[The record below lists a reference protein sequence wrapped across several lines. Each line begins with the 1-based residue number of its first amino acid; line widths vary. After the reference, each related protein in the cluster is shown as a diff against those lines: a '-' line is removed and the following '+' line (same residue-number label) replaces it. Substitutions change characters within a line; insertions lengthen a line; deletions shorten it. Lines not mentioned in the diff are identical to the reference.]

1 MAVIIVILSFIISY
15 KICKVIN
22 RNTIGTTHAYLSRAI
37 FVWAIVLGILAGI
50 ANKIGL
56 I

>member
-1 MAVIIVILSFIISY
+1 MAIVIVILSFFIAY
-15 KICKVIN
+15 KICKVLN
-22 RNTIGTTHAYLSRAI
+22 RNTIGTRTAYLGRAI
-37 FVWAIVLGILAGI
+37 FVWAIVLVILAGL

>member
-1 MAVIIVILSFIISY
+1 MGVVIVILSFIITF
-15 KICKVIN
+15 KICSVIN
-22 RNTIGTTHAYLSRAI
+22 RNTIGTTTGYLGRAI
-37 FVWAIVLGILAGI
+37 FVWAVVIAALSII

>member
-1 MAVIIVILSFIISY
+1 MGIVIVILSFIIAS

-22 RNTIGTTHAYLSRAI
+22 QNTIGTTTAYVVRVMV
-37 FVWAIVLGILAGI
+37 VWAIVIAILSVVAD
-50 ANKIGL
+50 NIGL

>member
-1 MAVIIVILSFIISY
+1 MGIVIVILSFIISY

-22 RNTIGTTHAYLSRAI
+22 QNTIGTTTAYLGRAI
-37 FVWAIVLGILAGI
+37 VVWVIVIAVLSVI